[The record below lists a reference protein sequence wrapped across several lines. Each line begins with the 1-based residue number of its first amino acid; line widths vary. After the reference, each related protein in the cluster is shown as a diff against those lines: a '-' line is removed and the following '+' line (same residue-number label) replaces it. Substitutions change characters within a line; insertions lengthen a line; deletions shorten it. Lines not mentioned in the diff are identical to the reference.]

1 MGRRSLDELFHRPD
15 EVNPAKCAKRSIHNA
30 SHLLVASKFASGT
43 FPTFLMAANSC
54 HLLVMGLE
62 QCFLCHLR
70 STHRWVSQLMFFE
83 MRHAAAPAFKRTYIG
98 QCAETLRPSNQSHVP
113 SAAWAQRQLRLRA
126 FSIHDEA
133 RFSAIH
139 ARLHWLSLL
148 VEHSLAVVEAREHT
162 IQTCAKTRTDGAL
175 IHYKRVGHRSPPPHY
190 NERHERLRPPVIKW
204 IGSFVRMQSI
214 RQSVQ
219 NGQFLCGLAQK
230 PARCLV
236 ASHADK

>member
-1 MGRRSLDELFHRPD
+1 VCKTVNSQCVAPVGSFKICQRDFPYLSYVRP
-15 EVNPAKCAKRSIHNA
+15 
-30 SHLLVASKFASGT
+30 
-43 FPTFLMAANSC
+43 NSC

-62 QCFLCHLR
+62 QRFLCHLR
-70 STHRWVSQLMFFE
+70 STRRWVSQLMFFE
-83 MRHAAAPAFKRTYIG
+83 MRHAAAPAFKRTDIG

-113 SAAWAQRQLRLRA
+113 SAAWAQRQLKLRA

-148 VEHSLAVVEAREHT
+148 VEHSLAAVEAREHT
-162 IQTCAKTRTDGAL
+162 IRTCAKTRTDGAL

-204 IGSFVRMQSI
+204 IASFVRMQSI

-230 PARCLV
+230 PGAMLGSFARR
-236 ASHADK
+236 

>member
-1 MGRRSLDELFHRPD
+1 
-15 EVNPAKCAKRSIHNA
+15 
-30 SHLLVASKFASGT
+30 
-43 FPTFLMAANSC
+43 
-54 HLLVMGLE
+54 MGLE
-62 QCFLCHLR
+62 QRFLCHLR
-70 STHRWVSQLMFFE
+70 STHRWVSQAHFFE

-175 IHYKRVGHRSPPPHY
+175 IHYKRVGHRSPPPRY
-190 NERHERLRPPVIKW
+190 NERHERLRAAGDQIDCFICTDAVNPAKCPKW
-204 IGSFVRMQSI
+204 SIPLWPCSEAGAMLGSF
-214 RQSVQ
+214 
-219 NGQFLCGLAQK
+219 
-230 PARCLV
+230 ARR
-236 ASHADK
+236 

>member
-1 MGRRSLDELFHRPD
+1 MGRRSSDELFHHPD

-43 FPTFLMAANSC
+43 FPTFLMCGQQLPFAGDGFGAAFS
-54 HLLVMGLE
+54 LS
-62 QCFLCHLR
+62 LR

-98 QCAETLRPSNQSHVP
+98 QCAETLRPSNKSHVP
-113 SAAWAQRQLRLRA
+113 SAAWAQRQLGLRA

-139 ARLHWLSLL
+139 ARLHWLPLL

-175 IHYKRVGHRSPPPHY
+175 IHYKMGHRSPPPRY
-190 NERHERLRPPVIKW
+190 K
-204 IGSFVRMQSI
+204 
-214 RQSVQ
+214 
-219 NGQFLCGLAQK
+219 
-230 PARCLV
+230 
-236 ASHADK
+236 AS

>member
-1 MGRRSLDELFHRPD
+1 MGRRSSDELFHHPD
-15 EVNPAKCAKRSIHNA
+15 EVNPAKCAKWSIHNA

-43 FPTFLMAANSC
+43 FPTFLMCGQQLPFAGDGFGAAFS
-54 HLLVMGLE
+54 LS
-62 QCFLCHLR
+62 LR

-98 QCAETLRPSNQSHVP
+98 QFAETLRPSNKSHVP
-113 SAAWAQRQLRLRA
+113 SAAWAQRQLGLRA

-139 ARLHWLSLL
+139 ARLHWLPLL

-175 IHYKRVGHRSPPPHY
+175 IHYIGHRSPPPRY
-190 NERHERLRPPVIKW
+190 K
-204 IGSFVRMQSI
+204 
-214 RQSVQ
+214 
-219 NGQFLCGLAQK
+219 
-230 PARCLV
+230 
-236 ASHADK
+236 AS